1 MLSQLLNIM
10 SQRPINAMSSPYRE
24 TTITRRTLKAII
36 AGIGLSSALLALSP
50 NVFALSLG
58 KITTKSFMGERLL
71 VEIDIPDINATEAS
85 SLQAN
90 VGGIDTFQAAGIE
103 YNPSLAGAT
112 VTLEKRPDGKQYFKV
127 SSTAPVNDPFINLV
141 IVANWASGRIVRDYS
156 ILLDPPE
163 ALKTAAT
170 IVTAPSMSANS
181 SSNNNNKAA
190 APTPTPSPSTSS
202 NNNTKAENTKASM
215 TAKAETSK
223 KEPKTSDAGKTAN
236 NSDGQ
241 LTVEKGQTAGKIAAS
256 IKDANISLDQMLI
269 ALLKANPNAFIN
281 GNVNLIKSGAVLSI
295 PTAEDASA
303 VKATEARRMVVS
315 QSRDFSEYRRKVA
328 ENAPLTASNEAT
340 RTSGGKIQ
348 TQIADKKPES
358 TAPDKLVLANAG
370 SKSKED
376 KVAKELQDKEDAKR
390 LAALSS
396 NIKDLSKQL
405 NSSSAASAASSALGN
420 LKSESQKL
428 TAGVA
433 SAVSNTPSAVASS
446 AVAAA
451 SAVASK
457 ARPTVAPIAD
467 EYGETSLLEGLP
479 EYTLPAAGGI
489 LIALLG
495 LFWWKR
501 RSKKEEEQ
509 SPDSQFFESRMHTD
523 SFFEVSGG
531 QQIDTSESP
540 ASGSEPFTASQ
551 LNSVPDVDPI
561 AEADVYLAYRR
572 DASAEEI
579 LKDAMVANPTRL
591 AIPLKL
597 LEIYAKR
604 PDVAAFEKLA
614 AKVKTMTKGQG
625 LEWDRVVQLSQ
636 TLMTDSNSIN
646 GSGAGNSVFSEF
658 GQAPLDSMNSE
669 MNSMQAGSNRNMVS
683 TVKPQEAGNET
694 NYDIDLDF
702 TSGHNAVSQA
712 PMAANDVSVQGPQGV
727 QLLDNGDPT
736 AAVAPLPFANNSA
749 KNGGSNDIID
759 FDLSALS
766 LDLDSGVP
774 SPGVMP
780 TTNATMIQL
789 SPNDPAT
796 TKLALAQEF
805 YEIGDM
811 DSAKRT
817 LMEVISTGSEQA
829 QQEAKK
835 LLAQLY

>member
-10 SQRPINAMSSPYRE
+10 SQRPTNAKSSPYRE
-24 TTITRRTLKAII
+24 TNITRRTLKAII
-36 AGIGLSSALLALSP
+36 AGVGLSSVLLALSP

-181 SSNNNNKAA
+181 SA
-190 APTPTPSPSTSS
+190 
-202 NNNTKAENTKASM
+202 NNNTTKVNTANTANTTSTTSTKTENTKAAM
-215 TAKAETSK
+215 AAKTETNK
-223 KEPKTSDAGKTAN
+223 KESKASDAGKTAP
-236 NSDGQ
+236 SPDGQ
-241 LTVEKGQTAGKIAAS
+241 VTVEKGQTAGKIAAS

-376 KVAKELQDKEDAKR
+376 KVAKELQEKEDAKR

-405 NSSSAASAASSALGN
+405 NSNSAASVASSALGG
-420 LKSESQKL
+420 LQSESQKL

-433 SAVSNTPSAVASS
+433 SAVSNIPSVVASTAVAT
-446 AVAAA
+446 A

-457 ARPTVAPIAD
+457 ARPAVAPIVD
-467 EYGETSLLEGLP
+467 EYAEPSLLDNLP

-501 RSKKEEEQ
+501 RSQKEEEP

-572 DASAEEI
+572 DSSAEEI

-625 LEWDRVVQLSQ
+625 LEWDRVLQLSQ
-636 TLMTDSNSIN
+636 TLTTDSNSMN
-646 GSGAGNSVFSEF
+646 GSGPGNSVFSEF
-658 GQAPLDSMNSE
+658 GQAPLDSITSE
-669 MNSMQAGSNRNMVS
+669 MNSIQTDSNKNIV
-683 TVKPQEAGNET
+683 TTAKPLADRNET

-702 TSGHNAVSQA
+702 TSAHNSSAFA
-712 PMAANDVSVQGPQGV
+712 PIAANDVSGKALQAIP
-727 QLLDNGDPT
+727 LLDNGDPT

-766 LDLDSGVP
+766 LDLDSSVA

-796 TKLALAQEF
+796 TQLALAQEF

-817 LMEVISTGSEQA
+817 LMEVISTGSDQA